1 MQTPFLE
8 IKISEDGSS
17 TLYRPDL
24 DEHYHSI
31 HGAIQESMHIFID
44 AGLRQYSERQI
55 NILEIGFGTGL
66 NTLLT
71 ILETENAS
79 VNYHSIEKFPVEYEI
94 INLINYPEIL
104 GNKAK
109 IWFDKIHEVSWNI
122 EHKITPTFNL
132 QKIKSDLIDC
142 VLPDNFYNLVYFD
155 AFAPEKQPELWNIEI
170 FDKIYNSMKDKGIL
184 TTYCAKGSVRR
195 AMQACG
201 FKVERIQGPP
211 GKREMIRAVKIVA
224 DTKV

>member
-44 AGLRQYSERQI
+44 AGLKQCSERQI

-71 ILETENAS
+71 ILETENIL
-79 VNYHSIEKFPVEYEI
+79 VNYHSIEKFPVGNET
-94 INLINYPEIL
+94 INQINYPEIL
-104 GNKAK
+104 GNKSK
-109 IWFDKIHEVSWNI
+109 IWFDEIHEVSWNN
-122 EHKITPTFNL
+122 EHKITPIFNL
-132 QKIKSDLIDC
+132 QKMKNDLIDS

-155 AFAPEKQPELWNIEI
+155 AFAPEKQPELWSIEI

-211 GKREMIRAVKIVA
+211 GKREMIRAVKIVT